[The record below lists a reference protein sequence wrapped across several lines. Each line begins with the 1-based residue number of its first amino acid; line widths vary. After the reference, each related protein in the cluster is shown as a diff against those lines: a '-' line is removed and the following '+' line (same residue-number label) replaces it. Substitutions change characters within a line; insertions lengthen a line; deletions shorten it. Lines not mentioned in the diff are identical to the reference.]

1 MSRLHMSSKS
11 LPGVLEDMDIWT
23 FLMDRK
29 MVSDVRGGIGDHG
42 GVVGW
47 VGLSNDLGHEFE
59 LWVVGWGGGVL
70 VA

>member
-1 MSRLHMSSKS
+1 
-11 LPGVLEDMDIWT
+11 
-23 FLMDRK
+23 MDRK

-42 GVVGW
+42 GVVVVGW

-59 LWVVGWGGGVL
+59 LWVVGWGGVVGL